1 MAIDVSRAIGYV
13 DDDNG
18 RRAVKRHVPQ
28 KYMMR
33 FEDVKD
39 TVKRHVRSDV
49 PQDDAILLK
58 ESDHHCF
65 LLRCKMPG
73 AEPFMEWVVETVF
86 PQEVRKLGSA
96 IEIKNAA
103 LAHRDGQIEPLEF
116 NNEEHQQEILRLN
129 EEINDLI
136 ANRHVVRHGCFDNV
150 LSFIKK
156 KNSGEVD
163 PYYVIQCQYRQ
174 VEKHKRWLRLR
185 YPNMEVADECDDP
198 MQFTDGVDLSVK

>member
-73 AEPFMEWVVETVF
+73 AEPFMEWVVETVL

-156 KNSGEVD
+156 KTAEKLTHTMLFNVNIGRWKNTNDGSDFVTQTRRWLTN
-163 PYYVIQCQYRQ
+163 VMIQC
-174 VEKHKRWLRLR
+174 
-185 YPNMEVADECDDP
+185 NSP
-198 MQFTDGVDLSVK
+198 MV

>member
-86 PQEVRKLGSA
+86 PQEVRKLGTSTRNFEA
-96 IEIKNAA
+96 K
-103 LAHRDGQIEPLEF
+103 
-116 NNEEHQQEILRLN
+116 
-129 EEINDLI
+129 
-136 ANRHVVRHGCFDNV
+136 
-150 LSFIKK
+150 
-156 KNSGEVD
+156 
-163 PYYVIQCQYRQ
+163 
-174 VEKHKRWLRLR
+174 
-185 YPNMEVADECDDP
+185 
-198 MQFTDGVDLSVK
+198 